1 VWTLRLSPEPPVTTR
16 DESGEAEC
24 ELSAPAGQLYLAL
37 WNRAPLPSATGDQA
51 LATLWREAS
60 AI

>member
-1 VWTLRLSPEPPVTTR
+1 MATR